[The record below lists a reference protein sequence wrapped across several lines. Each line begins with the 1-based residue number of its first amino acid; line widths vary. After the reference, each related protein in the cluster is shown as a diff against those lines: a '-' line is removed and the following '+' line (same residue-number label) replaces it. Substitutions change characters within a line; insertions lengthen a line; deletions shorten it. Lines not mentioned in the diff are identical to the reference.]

1 MQKLSHL
8 INNAVSWLRTIS
20 LPKSLN
26 LPVDAIAK
34 VLCYGNSNTWGYV
47 PGTGKRYSFGSRW
60 PGILQKRLG
69 RNVRVIEEGLNGRT
83 TAWDDPL
90 AGGRNGKKSLKVILE
105 SHSPI
110 DLLVIML
117 GTNDLKHRFG
127 LSAYDIAQGVGEL
140 VQMAKESDAGP
151 ARANPQVLLVV
162 PPRILF
168 LPGQTALDF
177 EGALEKS
184 GELSVYYK
192 SVAKHLG
199 CACFDASGLV
209 AGSSID
215 GVHLDK
221 KAHRKLSKAL
231 TEVIENLISPP

>member
-8 INNAVSWLRTIS
+8 IHNAMRWLRTIS
-20 LPKSLN
+20 LPKSVN
-26 LPVDAIAK
+26 PPVDEIAK
-34 VLCYGNSNTWGYV
+34 VLCYGDSNTWGYI

-60 PGILQKRLG
+60 PGILQRRLG
-69 RNVRVIEEGLNGRT
+69 KDVRVIEEGLNGRT

-90 AGGRNGKKSLKVILE
+90 ADGRNGKKSLKVILE

-127 LSAYDIAQGVGEL
+127 LSAYNIAQGVSEL
-140 VQMAKESDAGP
+140 VQVAKESNAGP
-151 ARANPQVLLVV
+151 DGANPQILLIV
-162 PPRILF
+162 PPRIIF

-177 EGALEKS
+177 EGAPKKS
-184 GELSVYYK
+184 GELSAYYK
-192 SVAKHLG
+192 SIAKHSG
-199 CACFDASGLV
+199 CACFDASELV
-209 AGSSID
+209 AGSPID
-215 GVHLDK
+215 GIHLDK

-231 TEVIENLISPP
+231 TEVIESLVYPP

>member
-1 MQKLSHL
+1 MDE
-8 INNAVSWLRTIS
+8 ITRI
-20 LPKSLN
+20 
-26 LPVDAIAK
+26 
-34 VLCYGNSNTWGYV
+34 LCYGNSNTWGYV
-47 PGTGKRYSFGSRW
+47 PGSGKRYSFGSRW

-69 RNVRVIEEGLNGRT
+69 KNVRVIEEGLNGRT

-90 AGGRNGKKSLKVILE
+90 EDGRNGKKSLKFILE

-127 LSAYDIAQGVGEL
+127 LSAYDIAQGAGEL
-140 VQMAKESDAGP
+140 VQMANESNAGP
-151 ARANPQVLLVV
+151 NGASPQVLLVV
-162 PPRILF
+162 PPRVLF

-184 GELSVYYK
+184 GQLSVYYR

-199 CACFDASGLV
+199 CAYFDASGLV
-209 AGSSID
+209 AGSPID

-221 KAHRKLSKAL
+221 KAHQKLSKAL
-231 TEVIENLISPP
+231 TEVIENLISTP